1 MTILIT
7 GATGFVGRALVARL
21 VKEGERPRCL
31 VRHQAQ
37 AAQSLP
43 ADQVELVEGDLLHPE
58 TFAAALQGI
67 DVLVDSAFMTANLKQ
82 HGEET
87 YYHVNVDGTH
97 NLVDAAKRA
106 GVGRAVVMSGLG
118 TKADKPG
125 SYMQGRYLAEEA
137 IKQSGMGWSILQP
150 SVQFG
155 PRSAFF
161 KGLADLIRQVPL
173 VVPVAGSGH
182 ETFQPIWVED
192 VVTCTT
198 KLIREPAR
206 DGHTYTV
213 GGPDILTYNQI
224 LDLLMQTLHVKKTKL
239 AAPKPFAFLGA
250 AVMEALLPKPPLTV
264 AALGLF
270 DFPNTTDLDA
280 VETQFGFKPLAL
292 STYLAQYGVD

>member
-1 MTILIT
+1 
-7 GATGFVGRALVARL
+7 
-21 VKEGERPRCL
+21 
-31 VRHQAQ
+31 
-37 AAQSLP
+37 
-43 ADQVELVEGDLLHPE
+43 
-58 TFAAALQGI
+58 
-67 DVLVDSAFMTANLKQ
+67 
-82 HGEET
+82 
-87 YYHVNVDGTH
+87 
-97 NLVDAAKRA
+97 
-106 GVGRAVVMSGLG
+106 
-118 TKADKPG
+118 
-125 SYMQGRYLAEEA
+125 
-137 IKQSGMGWSILQP
+137 
-150 SVQFG
+150 VQFG